1 MPKEPKLTKAEKE
14 EKQRQEAEAKRLEAE
29 QKIDQEVQLRT
40 AKFDQELK
48 NKARKLAINPD
59 NFATE
64 EELAQAI
71 KKVEEQNEQ

>member
-1 MPKEPKLTKAEKE
+1 MSKSKLTKAEKE

>member
-1 MPKEPKLTKAEKE
+1 MPKQTKAEKE

-40 AKFDQELK
+40 AKYDQELK
-48 NKARKLAINPD
+48 IQARKLGINPD

-64 EELAQAI
+64 EELNLAI
-71 KKVEEQNEQ
+71 KKVSEENEQ

>member
-64 EELAQAI
+64 EKLAQAI

>member
-1 MPKEPKLTKAEKE
+1 MPKQTKAEKE

-40 AKFDQELK
+40 AKYDQELK
-48 NKARKLAINPD
+48 IQARKLGINPD

-71 KKVEEQNEQ
+71 KKVEEENEQ

>member
-14 EKQRQEAEAKRLEAE
+14 EKQRQEVEAKRLEAE

-48 NKARKLAINPD
+48 IQARKLGINPD

-71 KKVEEQNEQ
+71 KKVEEENEQ

>member
-1 MPKEPKLTKAEKE
+1 MPKEPKLTKAQKE

-29 QKIDQEVQLRT
+29 QKRDQEVQLRT

-48 NKARKLAINPD
+48 IKARKLGINPD

-64 EELAQAI
+64 EELSLAI
-71 KKVEEQNEQ
+71 KKVEEENE

>member
-29 QKIDQEVQLRT
+29 RKIDQEVQLRT

-48 NKARKLAINPD
+48 IQARKLGINPD

-64 EELAQAI
+64 EELNLAI
-71 KKVEEQNEQ
+71 KKVSEENEQ

>member
-14 EKQRQEAEAKRLEAE
+14 EKQRKEAEAKRLEAE

-48 NKARKLAINPD
+48 IQARKLGINPD

-71 KKVEEQNEQ
+71 KKVEEENEQ

>member
-14 EKQRQEAEAKRLEAE
+14 AKQRQEDEAKRLEAE
-29 QKIDQEVQLRT
+29 QKIDQEIQTRT

-48 NKARKLAINPD
+48 IQARKLGINPD

-71 KKVEEQNEQ
+71 KKVGEDNEQ

>member
-71 KKVEEQNEQ
+71 KKVEEQNE